1 MKVIKK
7 KKIMNKI
14 MNKIIT
20 LKMYL
25 IFIIIIFING
35 CNNRKDKNID
45 MQNKILCIEDIYN
58 KEGLYGGNFG
68 DIVVYDADT
77 FERFILT
84 NDKYFD
90 YSPTYSKKY
99 NIIMFESLRNY
110 QTYTGLTSQRDLLI
124 LDLSTNKIKKF
135 DTEERFKEVNILHSE
150 PSLSGD
156 KKTNTDNFGPLFNH
170 IGDKFLFYK
179 RWGNLTKTVILYN
192 FIDESFKI
200 IVDSLRNQ
208 ANYIWSQN
216 DSLVYYTKDKVR
228 SIRITKPNEIYNYNV
243 YNKKV
248 KSVMKDANK
257 YFNVY
262 DERDK
267 KLLCVTK
274 LLNKNVYR
282 IEILDLITKEE
293 IFSISTE
300 ELGVDEIYSPIFKD
314 SNNIIFVGQ
323 INKDNYNQ
331 YLYKIKLDTKEIKK
345 LSNNGGH
352 KDCLSYIR

>member
-1 MKVIKK
+1 MEMIKLEKKVIV
-7 KKIMNKI
+7 IFFLLVFI
-14 MNKIIT
+14 
-20 LKMYL
+20 L
-25 IFIIIIFING
+25 ICCSKQI
-35 CNNRKDKNID
+35 DKNIN
-45 MQNKILCIEDIYN
+45 MQNKILCIEDIN
-58 KEGLYGGNFG
+58 NVEGLYGGNFG

-124 LDLSTNKIKKF
+124 LNLNNFNINKF
-135 DTEERFKEVNILHSE
+135 DTDKIFYKVNYL
-150 PSLSGD
+150 D
-156 KKTNTDNFGPLFNH
+156 TTKTYDGKLWANTDNYMPMFNSL
-170 IGDKFLFYK
+170 GDKVIFYK
-179 RWGNLTKTVILYN
+179 YREGIKNIILLFDFN
-192 FIDESFKI
+192 TETFS
-200 IVDSLRNQ
+200 IVADSLIGHID
-208 ANYIWSQN
+208 YIWSN
-216 DSLVYYTKDKVR
+216 CDSLIYYTKDFNRLINNK
-228 SIRITKPNEIYNYNV
+228 KPNEIRCYNV
-243 YNKKV
+243 YTSKTKSMLKINNHYFYIYDELDKKILV
-248 KSVMKDANK
+248 KSYLIGDAIYK
-257 YFNVY
+257 IAVFNL
-262 DERDK
+262 K
-267 KLLCVTK
+267 TK
-274 LLNKNVYR
+274 N
-282 IEILDLITKEE
+282 E

-331 YLYKIKLDTKEIKK
+331 YLYNIKLDTKEIKK